1 MHSKSSKDLLIIVYF
16 TYLTMITVLFLIIL
30 SIIYVWQLHSTSL
43 PLIPLVSHDQITDFA
58 SSIFFEVGE
67 LGNQ

>member
-16 TYLTMITVLFLIIL
+16 TYLTMIAVLFLIML

-43 PLIPLVSHDQITDFA
+43 PLILLVSHDQITDFA
-58 SSIFFEVGE
+58 SSIFFVVGE